1 MLIGLYPSILEN
13 DNSLTLPKDF
23 LEDYK
28 EGFCVSRGFDQNVM
42 VLTMDAFDAIYERAI
57 TLNLADPVV
66 RLLLRMIFSSAQLA
80 EVDGNGRISIPEA
93 LKEYAG
99 LEQDV
104 TIVGQGDYVELWS
117 QSNWKL
123 QEERLMNLEPDQF
136 STLHIS
142 TQ

>member
-1 MLIGLYPSILEN
+1 LLIGLYPSILEN
-13 DNSLTLPKDF
+13 DNHLALPKEF

-28 EGFCVSRGFDQNVM
+28 EGFCISRGFDQNVM
-42 VLTMDAFDAIYERAI
+42 VLTMDAFDSIYERAI
-57 TLNLADPVV
+57 TLNLTDPVV

-80 EVDGNGRISIPEA
+80 EIDASGRISIPET
-93 LKEYAG
+93 LKEYAN
-99 LEQDV
+99 LERDV

-123 QEERLMNLEPDQF
+123 QKERLLNLEPDQF

>member
-1 MLIGLYPSILEN
+1 MLIGLYPSILED
-13 DNSLTLPKDF
+13 DNRLTLPKEF

-28 EGFCVSRGFDQNVM
+28 EGFCIARGFDQNVM

-80 EVDGNGRISIPEA
+80 EVDENGMISISEK
-93 LKEYAG
+93 LRQYAN
-99 LEQDV
+99 LERDI
-104 TIVGQGDYVELWS
+104 TIIGQGDYVELWS
-117 QSNWKL
+117 PDNWKL

>member
-1 MLIGLYPSILEN
+1 LLIGLYPSILEN
-13 DNSLTLPKDF
+13 DNHLVLPNEF

-28 EGFCVSRGFDQNVM
+28 EGFCISRGFDQNVM
-42 VLTMDAFDAIYERAI
+42 VLTMDAFDSIYERAI

-66 RLLLRMIFSSAQLA
+66 RLLLRLIFSSAQLA
-80 EVDGNGRISIPEA
+80 EVDGDGRISIPKT
-93 LKEYAG
+93 LKEYAN
-99 LEQDV
+99 LEQNV
-104 TIVGQGDYVELWS
+104 MIVGQGDYVELWS
-117 QSNWKL
+117 HSNWKL

>member
-13 DNSLTLPKDF
+13 DNRLALPKAF

-57 TLNLADPVV
+57 TFNLADPVV
-66 RLLLRMIFSSAQLA
+66 RLLLRMIFSSATLA
-80 EVDGNGRISIPEA
+80 EIDANGRITIPDT
-93 LKEYAG
+93 LKEYAN
-99 LEQDV
+99 LNREV
-104 TIVGQGDYVELWS
+104 TIVGQGDYIELWS

-123 QEERLMNLEPDQF
+123 QEERLLNLEPDQF
-136 STLHIS
+136 STLHLS

>member
-1 MLIGLYPSILEN
+1 LLIGLYPSILEN
-13 DNSLTLPKDF
+13 DNHLVLPNEF

-28 EGFCVSRGFDQNVM
+28 EGFCVSRGFDRNVM

-66 RLLLRMIFSSAQLA
+66 RLLLRMILSSAQLA
-80 EVDGNGRISIPEA
+80 EIDANGRIAIPEA
-93 LKEYAG
+93 LKEYAN
-99 LEQDV
+99 LEQEV

-117 QSNWKL
+117 RSNWKL